1 MSKVEEFV
9 TRNGM
14 SEEVKREML
23 EILNESLLE
32 ISHGIMN
39 ESKVNKE
46 KVEKISKNNRD
57 EFKKRY
63 KSKKAEEYAE
73 EHGLRL
79 EDFDIN
85 EISKKDVEMRVRE
98 ITKNKKEKVITTSK
112 ISSDEESSSKNKKS
126 ETKREKVICS
136 GINKKGEACK
146 SIGTIQP
153 EGAKKKYC
161 FRHAEDF
168 RSFECDSDSSD
179 DEEKECEEKECEEK
193 ECRPC
198 ETNSE
203 KEFSKKNSDD
213 ELLEEEYN

>member
-1 MSKVEEFV
+1 MTTMMSKIEEFV

-14 SEEVKREML
+14 SDSVKREML

-39 ESKVNKE
+39 ESKVNKV
-46 KVEKISKNNRD
+46 KVEKSSKNSTVESN
-57 EFKKRY
+57 KRY
-63 KSKKAEEYAE
+63 KSRKAEEYAE
-73 EHGLRL
+73 EHGLTL

-85 EISKKDVEMRVRE
+85 EISKKDVETKVRE
-98 ITKNKKEKVITTSK
+98 MTKNKKEITTTSK
-112 ISSDEESSSKNKKS
+112 TNSDEGSSSKNNKS
-126 ETKREKVICS
+126 EIKREKVICS

-146 SIGTIQP
+146 SVGTIKP

-179 DEEKECEEKECEEK
+179 DEEECS
-193 ECRPC
+193 PC
-198 ETNSE
+198 ETNTQ
-203 KEFSKKNSDD
+203 KELTKNNSDD
-213 ELLEEEYN
+213 ELFEEEYN

>member
-1 MSKVEEFV
+1 MMSKVEEFV
-9 TRNGM
+9 SRNGM
-14 SEEVKREML
+14 SEDVKREML

-32 ISHGIMN
+32 ISRVIMN
-39 ESKVNKE
+39 ESKVKKE
-46 KVEKISKNNRD
+46 KVEKVEKGSKNSRD
-57 EFKKRY
+57 ESNKRY

-73 EHGLRL
+73 EHGLTL

-85 EISKKDVEMRVRE
+85 EISKKDVETKVRE
-98 ITKNKKEKVITTSK
+98 MTKKEKVITTRSK
-112 ISSDEESSSKNKKS
+112 TTSDEVSSSKNKKS

-146 SIGTIQP
+146 SVGTIKP

-179 DEEKECEEKECEEK
+179 DEEKECT
-193 ECRPC
+193 PC
-198 ETNSE
+198 ETSTQNN
-203 KEFSKKNSDD
+203 NSDD
-213 ELLEEEYN
+213 ELFEEEYN

>member
-1 MSKVEEFV
+1 MMSKIEEFV

-14 SEEVKREML
+14 SDSVKREML

-32 ISHGIMN
+32 ISRGIMN
-39 ESKVNKE
+39 ESKVNKVNKVNKV
-46 KVEKISKNNRD
+46 KVEKCPSTD
-57 EFKKRY
+57 ESNKRY

-73 EHGLRL
+73 EHGLTL

-85 EISKKDVEMRVRE
+85 EISKKDVETKVRE
-98 ITKNKKEKVITTSK
+98 MTKNKKEITTTSK
-112 ISSDEESSSKNKKS
+112 TNSDEWSSSKNNKS
-126 ETKREKVICS
+126 EIKREKVICS

-146 SIGTIQP
+146 SVGTIKP

-179 DEEKECEEKECEEK
+179 DEEECS
-193 ECRPC
+193 PC
-198 ETNSE
+198 ETNTQKEVTKNNSE
-203 KEFSKKNSDD
+203 D
-213 ELLEEEYN
+213 ELFEEEYN

>member
-1 MSKVEEFV
+1 MSTMMSKVEEFV
-9 TRNGM
+9 RRNGM
-14 SEEVKREML
+14 SEEEKREML

-32 ISHGIMN
+32 ISRVIMN
-39 ESKVNKE
+39 ESKVKKE
-46 KVEKISKNNRD
+46 KVEKESKKDR
-57 EFKKRY
+57 EESKKRY

-73 EHGLRL
+73 EHGISI

-85 EISKKDVEMRVRE
+85 EISKKDVEMKVRE
-98 ITKNKKEKVITTSK
+98 MTKNKKEKVITTTSK

-179 DEEKECEEKECEEK
+179 DEEKECT
-193 ECRPC
+193 PC
-198 ETNSE
+198 EINSE
-203 KEFSKKNSDD
+203 KEFSKENSDD

>member
-1 MSKVEEFV
+1 MMSKIEEFV

-14 SEEVKREML
+14 SDSVKREML

-32 ISHGIMN
+32 ISRGIMN
-39 ESKVNKE
+39 ESKVNKVNKVNKV
-46 KVEKISKNNRD
+46 KVEKCPSTD
-57 EFKKRY
+57 ESNKRY

-73 EHGLRL
+73 EHGLTL

-85 EISKKDVEMRVRE
+85 EISKKDVETKVRE
-98 ITKNKKEKVITTSK
+98 MTKNKKEITTTSK
-112 ISSDEESSSKNKKS
+112 TNSDEGSSSKNNKS
-126 ETKREKVICS
+126 EIKREKVICS

-146 SIGTIQP
+146 SVGTIKP

-179 DEEKECEEKECEEK
+179 DEEECS
-193 ECRPC
+193 PC
-198 ETNSE
+198 ETNTQ
-203 KEFSKKNSDD
+203 KEVTKNNSDD
-213 ELLEEEYN
+213 ELFEEEYN

>member
-1 MSKVEEFV
+1 MTTMMSKIEEFV
-9 TRNGM
+9 SRNGM
-14 SEEVKREML
+14 REEVKREML

-32 ISHGIMN
+32 ISRGIMN

-46 KVEKISKNNRD
+46 NKENKEKVEKGSKNST
-57 EFKKRY
+57 EESKKRY

-73 EHGLRL
+73 EHGLTL

-85 EISKKDVEMRVRE
+85 EISKKDVETKVRE
-98 ITKNKKEKVITTSK
+98 MTKNKKEKVITTTSK
-112 ISSDEESSSKNKKS
+112 TTSDEGSSSKNNKS

-146 SIGTIQP
+146 SVGTKKP

-168 RSFECDSDSSD
+168 KSFECDSDSSD
-179 DEEKECEEKECEEK
+179 DDEEKECT
-193 ECRPC
+193 PC
-198 ETNSE
+198 KTNTQNN
-203 KEFSKKNSDD
+203 NSDD
-213 ELLEEEYN
+213 ELIEEEYS

>member
-1 MSKVEEFV
+1 MMSKIEEFV
-9 TRNGM
+9 SKNGM
-14 SEEVKREML
+14 SESVKREML

-32 ISHGIMN
+32 ISRGIMN

-46 KVEKISKNNRD
+46 KVEKVEKGDKDSR
-57 EFKKRY
+57 EESKKRY

-73 EHGLRL
+73 EHGLSL
-79 EDFDIN
+79 EDFEMN
-85 EISKKDVEMRVRE
+85 EISKKDVETKVRE
-98 ITKNKKEKVITTSK
+98 MTKNKKEKVITTTAK
-112 ISSDEESSSKNKKS
+112 TTSDEGSSSNNNKS

-136 GINKKGEACK
+136 GINKRGEACK
-146 SIGTIQP
+146 SVGTIHP

-179 DEEKECEEKECEEK
+179 DDEEKESEEKECK
-193 ECRPC
+193 PC
-198 ETNSE
+198 ETSTQNN
-203 KEFSKKNSDD
+203 NSDD

>member
-1 MSKVEEFV
+1 MSTMMSKVEEFV
-9 TRNGM
+9 RRNGM
-14 SEEVKREML
+14 SEEEKREML

-32 ISHGIMN
+32 ISRVIMN

-46 KVEKISKNNRD
+46 KVEKVEKESKKDR
-57 EFKKRY
+57 EESKKRY

-73 EHGLRL
+73 EHGLTL
-79 EDFDIN
+79 EDFEMN
-85 EISKKDVEMRVRE
+85 EISKKDVETKVRE
-98 ITKNKKEKVITTSK
+98 MTKNKKEKVITTTSK

-146 SIGTIQP
+146 STGTIQP

-179 DEEKECEEKECEEK
+179 DEEKESEEKECT
-193 ECRPC
+193 PC
-198 ETNSE
+198 ETSTQNNNSE
-203 KEFSKKNSDD
+203 D
-213 ELLEEEYN
+213 ELFEEKYN

>member
-1 MSKVEEFV
+1 MMSKIEEFV

-14 SEEVKREML
+14 SDSVKREML

-32 ISHGIMN
+32 ISRGIMN
-39 ESKVNKE
+39 ESKVNKVNKV
-46 KVEKISKNNRD
+46 KVEKGPSTD
-57 EFKKRY
+57 ESNKRY

-73 EHGLRL
+73 EHGLTL

-85 EISKKDVEMRVRE
+85 EISKKDVETKVRE
-98 ITKNKKEKVITTSK
+98 MTKNKKEITTTSK
-112 ISSDEESSSKNKKS
+112 TNSDEGSSSKNNKS
-126 ETKREKVICS
+126 EIKREKVICS

-146 SIGTIQP
+146 SVGTIKP

-179 DEEKECEEKECEEK
+179 DEEECS
-193 ECRPC
+193 PC
-198 ETNSE
+198 ETNTQKEVTKNNSE
-203 KEFSKKNSDD
+203 D
-213 ELLEEEYN
+213 ELFEEEYN

>member
-1 MSKVEEFV
+1 MSKIEEFV
-9 TRNGM
+9 LRNGM
-14 SEEVKREML
+14 SESVKREML

-39 ESKVNKE
+39 ESKVKKE
-46 KVEKISKNNRD
+46 KNVKVEEGNKDSRD
-57 EFKKRY
+57 ESKKRY

-73 EHGLRL
+73 EHGLTL

-85 EISKKDVEMRVRE
+85 EISKKDVETKVRE
-98 ITKNKKEKVITTSK
+98 MTKSKVKIRTSK
-112 ISSDEESSSKNKKS
+112 TSSDEGTSSKDNKS

-146 SIGTIQP
+146 SVGTIQP

-179 DEEKECEEKECEEK
+179 DEEKESEEKECT
-193 ECRPC
+193 PC
-198 ETNSE
+198 ETSTQNN
-203 KEFSKKNSDD
+203 NSDD
-213 ELLEEEYN
+213 ELFEEKYN

>member
-1 MSKVEEFV
+1 MSKIEEFV
-9 TRNGM
+9 SRNGM
-14 SEEVKREML
+14 SEDVKREML

-39 ESKVNKE
+39 ESKVNKV
-46 KVEKISKNNRD
+46 KVEKGSENSTVESN
-57 EFKKRY
+57 KRY

-73 EHGLRL
+73 EHGLTL
-79 EDFDIN
+79 DDFDIN
-85 EISKKDVEMRVRE
+85 EISKKDVETKVRE
-98 ITKNKKEKVITTSK
+98 MTKNKKDKLITTTTSK
-112 ISSDEESSSKNKKS
+112 TTSDEGSSSKNNKS

-146 SIGTIQP
+146 SVGTIKP

-179 DEEKECEEKECEEK
+179 DEEKECT
-193 ECRPC
+193 PC
-198 ETNSE
+198 ETNTQNN
-203 KEFSKKNSDD
+203 NSDD
-213 ELLEEEYN
+213 ELLEEE

>member
-1 MSKVEEFV
+1 MTTMMSKIEEFV

-14 SEEVKREML
+14 SESVKREML

-32 ISHGIMN
+32 ISRGIMN
-39 ESKVNKE
+39 ESKVNKVNKV
-46 KVEKISKNNRD
+46 KVEKGPSTD
-57 EFKKRY
+57 ESNKRY

-73 EHGLRL
+73 EHGLTL

-85 EISKKDVEMRVRE
+85 EISKKDVETKVRE
-98 ITKNKKEKVITTSK
+98 MTKNKKEITTTSK
-112 ISSDEESSSKNKKS
+112 TNSNEGSK
-126 ETKREKVICS
+126 EVKREKVICS

-146 SIGTIQP
+146 SVGTIKP

-179 DEEKECEEKECEEK
+179 EEEECTT
-193 ECRPC
+193 C
-198 ETNSE
+198 ETNTQ
-203 KEFSKKNSDD
+203 KELTKNNSDD
-213 ELLEEEYN
+213 ELFEEEYN

>member
-9 TRNGM
+9 RRNGM
-14 SEEVKREML
+14 SEEEKREML

-32 ISHGIMN
+32 ISRVIMN
-39 ESKVNKE
+39 ESKVKKE
-46 KVEKISKNNRD
+46 KESKKDR
-57 EFKKRY
+57 EESKKRY

-73 EHGLRL
+73 EHGISI

-85 EISKKDVEMRVRE
+85 EISKKDVETKVRE
-98 ITKNKKEKVITTSK
+98 MTKNKKEKVITTTSK

-146 SIGTIQP
+146 STGTIQP

-168 RSFECDSDSSD
+168 KSFECDSDSSD
-179 DEEKECEEKECEEK
+179 DDEEKECT
-193 ECRPC
+193 PC
-198 ETNSE
+198 EINSE
-203 KEFSKKNSDD
+203 KKFSTENSDD

>member
-1 MSKVEEFV
+1 MSKIEEFV
-9 TRNGM
+9 SRNGM
-14 SEEVKREML
+14 SEDVKREML

-32 ISHGIMN
+32 ISRGIMN
-39 ESKVNKE
+39 ESKVNKVNKE
-46 KVEKISKNNRD
+46 KGEKGEKNSTEESN
-57 EFKKRY
+57 KRY

-73 EHGLRL
+73 EHGLTL

-85 EISKKDVEMRVRE
+85 EISKKDVETKVRE
-98 ITKNKKEKVITTSK
+98 MTKNKKEKVITSK
-112 ISSDEESSSKNKKS
+112 TTSDEGSSSKNNKS

-146 SIGTIQP
+146 SVGTIKP

-179 DEEKECEEKECEEK
+179 DEEKECT
-193 ECRPC
+193 PC
-198 ETNSE
+198 ETSTQNN
-203 KEFSKKNSDD
+203 NSDD
-213 ELLEEEYN
+213 ELFEEEYN

>member
-1 MSKVEEFV
+1 MMSKVEEFV
-9 TRNGM
+9 RRNGM
-14 SEEVKREML
+14 SEEEKREML

-32 ISHGIMN
+32 ISRVIMN

-46 KVEKISKNNRD
+46 KVEKESKKDR
-57 EFKKRY
+57 EESKKRY

-73 EHGLRL
+73 EHGISI

-85 EISKKDVEMRVRE
+85 EISKKDVETKVRE
-98 ITKNKKEKVITTSK
+98 MTKNKKEKVITTRSK
-112 ISSDEESSSKNKKS
+112 ISSDEESSSKNEKS

-179 DEEKECEEKECEEK
+179 DEEKESEEKECT
-193 ECRPC
+193 PC
-198 ETNSE
+198 EINSE
-203 KEFSKKNSDD
+203 KKFSKENSDN